1 MVVEAPGT
9 TNTAL
14 VYRFL
19 FDKKGHFFSFAN
31 KNDNEEAMYLDME
44 DRPYFEA
51 MHQHL
56 WGLLSKMRH

>member
-31 KNDNEEAMYLDME
+31 KNDNEEGCDTNTGIVNNKINS
-44 DRPYFEA
+44 P
-51 MHQHL
+51 
-56 WGLLSKMRH
+56 